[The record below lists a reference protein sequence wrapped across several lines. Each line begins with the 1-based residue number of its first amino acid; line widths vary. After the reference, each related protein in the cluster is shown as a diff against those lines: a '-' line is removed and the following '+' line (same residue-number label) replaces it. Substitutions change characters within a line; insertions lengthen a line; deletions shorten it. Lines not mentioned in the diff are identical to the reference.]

1 MAGFCP
7 SSPGSLVLFWA
18 ETSWKAD
25 IVNRQRNAR
34 TLQEKRLGSNVFIN
48 MIFMVSLG
56 KGTTKK
62 RKNQEGKSSQID
74 EVCKRRVENSSGRQT
89 IASSKTLLILTNLVE
104 NGKYGIVNLVENG
117 TLGQKHLVGKKKKP
131 YFCIKIKRLW
141 QRK

>member
-1 MAGFCP
+1 
-7 SSPGSLVLFWA
+7 
-18 ETSWKAD
+18 
-25 IVNRQRNAR
+25 
-34 TLQEKRLGSNVFIN
+34 
-48 MIFMVSLG
+48 MVSLG

-117 TLGQKHLVGKKKKP
+117 KYGIVNLVENGTLGQKHLVGKKKKP